1 MCIYI
6 SLSPS
11 LPFSFSLSGVCVR
24 VYTSVGVLK
33 FFLTWSYR
41 QVRAPGMLAGK
52 EAQALC
58 FGSQSCLSR
67 QAFPCTAVDTHRKV
81 PTGSFLSAWCVIL
94 NSAKQ
99 VKGAMI
105 NPNRGSILKS
115 KALGTACYALLG
127 EPGSS

>member
-67 QAFPCTAVDTHRKV
+67 QAFPPGCLCFLVTKEPHRV
-81 PTGSFLSAWCVIL
+81 EAELPTG
-94 NSAKQ
+94 AKE
-99 VKGAMI
+99 GSE
-105 NPNRGSILKS
+105 RGE
-115 KALGTACYALLG
+115 AA
-127 EPGSS
+127 PG